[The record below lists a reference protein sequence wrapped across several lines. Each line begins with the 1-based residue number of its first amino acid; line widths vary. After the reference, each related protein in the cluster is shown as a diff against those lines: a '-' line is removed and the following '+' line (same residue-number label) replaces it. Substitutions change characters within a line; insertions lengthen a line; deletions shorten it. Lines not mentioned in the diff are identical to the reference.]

1 MFTPLN
7 LHERLLKAV
16 TALGFTEPTPVQAA
30 AIPLAMAGKD
40 LRVIAQ
46 TGSGKTAAF
55 VLPMLHTLLQD
66 PKPRTA
72 TRVLI
77 LLPTRELAQQTLKQI
92 ELLAQFTFIKAAL
105 ITGGEDFKQQAAAMR
120 KNPDILV
127 GTPGR
132 LLEHQRANH
141 LDFSDLEILILDE
154 ADRMLDMGFSE
165 EVTALIDSCNKDR
178 QTLLFSA
185 TSGGALFELAAAIMR
200 EPQVL
205 RLNAVS
211 ELNLGTRQQI
221 ITADDVGHKEK
232 ILLWLLANETYSKAM
247 VFTNTRDQADRLGG
261 VLMAAHKAGNS
272 KAKVYVLHGEKDQK
286 DRKQAISR
294 LNQGH
299 IDVLIATDV
308 AARGLDIEGMDLVV
322 NFDMPRKGDDYV
334 HRIGRTGRAGNEG
347 LAVSLIGP
355 HEWNLM
361 SSIERYLK
369 QNFEKRFIKELKGS
383 YNGPKKL
390 KASGKAAGSKKKKLD
405 KKEAAKKPAGKK
417 ASAEKKAA
425 QHKKPSKPAGEKTGA
440 QQAVRDGSAPLRR
453 KPNSL

>member
-1 MFTPLN
+1 VFTSFN

-16 TALGFTEPTPVQAA
+16 TELGFTEPTPVQLV
-30 AIPLAMAGKD
+30 AIPPALQGAD

-55 VLPMLHTLLQD
+55 VLPMLHALMQD
-66 PKPRTA
+66 SKPRTA
-72 TRVLI
+72 TRALI
-77 LLPTRELAQQTLKQI
+77 LLPTRELALQTLQQV

-105 ITGGEDFKQQAAAMR
+105 ITGGEDFKRQAAAIR
-120 KNPDILV
+120 KNPDILI

-132 LLEHQRANH
+132 LLEHQRANN
-141 LDFSDLEILILDE
+141 LEFADLEILVLDE

-165 EVTALIDSCNKDR
+165 DVLALVNSCNKDR

-185 TSGGALFELAAAIMR
+185 TSGSALFDLAKEVMR

-205 RLNAVS
+205 RLNPVS
-211 ELNLGTRQQI
+211 ELNSKTTQQI
-221 ITADDVGHKEK
+221 ITADDVKHKERL
-232 ILLWLLANETYSKAM
+232 LLWLLTNETYEKAI

-261 VLMAAHKAGNS
+261 VFMTAHKAGTS

-299 IDVLIATDV
+299 INVLIATDV
-308 AARGLDIEGMDLVV
+308 AARGLDIEGMDMVI

-347 LAVSLIGP
+347 LAISFVGP

-369 QNFEKRFIKELKGS
+369 QNFEKRFIKELKGA

-390 KASGKAAGSKKKKLD
+390 KASGKAAGSKKKKTD
-405 KKEAAKKPAGKK
+405 KKESDKKTGAKKDASKKPAGRKIAAP
-417 ASAEKKAA
+417 ASD
-425 QHKKPSKPAGEKTGA
+425 KP
-440 QQAVRDGSAPLRR
+440 RDGSAPLKR
-453 KPNSL
+453 KPAAPKTDL